1 MLVMLVRHLTT
12 WSVLSVADIPLG
24 PGLGPINPV
33 APLGLSTMASFEP
46 ELYHQLLEARGTI
59 NVMSIPAINLGRAE
73 WREIWAES
81 GRVWS
86 RQRLEESVTREK
98 GVRWWWRW

>member
-12 WSVLSVADIPLG
+12 WSVLSVGDIPPG

-46 ELYHQLLEARGTI
+46 ELYHQLLEARGPGDLGGTI

-86 RQRLEESVTREK
+86 RQHRD
-98 GVRWWWRW
+98 

>member
-46 ELYHQLLEARGTI
+46 ELYHQLLSRPGDLGCTI

-86 RQRLEESVTREK
+86 RQHTD
-98 GVRWWWRW
+98 

>member
-46 ELYHQLLEARGTI
+46 ELYHQLLEGELKVRGEAGAT
-59 NVMSIPAINLGRAE
+59 
-73 WREIWAES
+73 
-81 GRVWS
+81 
-86 RQRLEESVTREK
+86 VTNT
-98 GVRWWWRW
+98 G

>member
-46 ELYHQLLEARGTI
+46 ELYHQLLEARGPSLSRPGDLGGTI
-59 NVMSIPAINLGRAE
+59 TVMSIPAINLGRAQ
-73 WREIWAES
+73 WREIWADS

-86 RQRLEESVTREK
+86 RQHRD
-98 GVRWWWRW
+98 